1 MSSPIPTAKPR
12 AGRLFGVGVTP
23 RNAVMSANARVGV
36 RSATKRRGATRG
48 IRFIGRVYAKAPRFA
63 GSRFGGSKIRAPK
76 RDGNA
81 PMPNRAA
88 PWLWRGGSAGAA
100 TPRGREPANPRTADY
115 DKVIAHGFPPQR
127 RPGSPAQ
134 ERAGVRRSGDSSARD
149 GMGRG

>member
-63 GSRFGGSKIRAPK
+63 GSRFGGSKIRTRK
-76 RDGNA
+76 RDANA
-81 PMPNRAA
+81 PMPIRAA
-88 PWLWRGGSAGAA
+88 HWLWPGRSGRGANPG
-100 TPRGREPANPRTADY
+100 TREPRTTI
-115 DKVIAHGFPPQR
+115 KS
-127 RPGSPAQ
+127 SPMDFRLSDDQ
-134 ERAGVRRSGDSSARD
+134 DLLRRSVREFAEAEIRPHVMEWDE
-149 GMGRG
+149 